1 MSAAESIVPLVD
13 LRAQY
18 ATLKSEVDAAVDGVL
33 ARGDFILGEELK
45 LFEAEFAQYCGAK
58 FGVGVGSGTD
68 ALHLACRALDIG
80 PGDEVIMPAFTF
92 VATALGISLSGAT
105 PVLVDVDPRTA
116 LIDAEAVARAVRPE
130 TRAIMPVHFY
140 GQCVDMDPLLEL
152 AEQHGLRIIED
163 AAQAHG
169 ATRDGR
175 RAGALGDLGCFS
187 FYPGKN
193 LGAYGDGGLITVN
206 DEDLAERLG
215 LLRNWGSREK
225 YHHEEL
231 GLNSRLDTI
240 QAAILRVKLAH
251 LDTWN
256 NARRELASE
265 YSRQLAEI
273 DGIQLTEYSEGS
285 IYHLYVIRA
294 EDSERRDSA
303 LQALH
308 ESGIQAGIHYP
319 IAVHELNAYKWLGY
333 TSGKFPVA
341 EDWARRCL
349 TLPIYAEMPEE
360 AVSRGAQVLQ
370 RC

>member
-18 ATLKSEVDAAVDGVL
+18 STLKSEVDAAIDGVL

-152 AEQHGLRIIED
+152 AEQHGLRIIRTRLKLMEPC
-163 AAQAHG
+163 
-169 ATRDGR
+169 AT
-175 RAGALGDLGCFS
+175 AGAPARSVILAAS
-187 FYPGKN
+187 ASTPGKIS
-193 LGAYGDGGLITVN
+193 APMATV
-206 DEDLAERLG
+206 
-215 LLRNWGSREK
+215 GS
-225 YHHEEL
+225 
-231 GLNSRLDTI
+231 SR
-240 QAAILRVKLAH
+240 
-251 LDTWN
+251 
-256 NARRELASE
+256 
-265 YSRQLAEI
+265 
-273 DGIQLTEYSEGS
+273 
-285 IYHLYVIRA
+285 
-294 EDSERRDSA
+294 
-303 LQALH
+303 
-308 ESGIQAGIHYP
+308 
-319 IAVHELNAYKWLGY
+319 
-333 TSGKFPVA
+333 
-341 EDWARRCL
+341 
-349 TLPIYAEMPEE
+349 
-360 AVSRGAQVLQ
+360 
-370 RC
+370 

>member
-18 ATLKSEVDAAVDGVL
+18 STIKSEVDAAVDGVL
-33 ARGDFILGEELK
+33 ARGDFILGKELK

-251 LDTWN
+251 LDAWN

-333 TSGKFPVA
+333 TSGTFPVA

-349 TLPIYAEMPEE
+349 SLPIYAEMPEE